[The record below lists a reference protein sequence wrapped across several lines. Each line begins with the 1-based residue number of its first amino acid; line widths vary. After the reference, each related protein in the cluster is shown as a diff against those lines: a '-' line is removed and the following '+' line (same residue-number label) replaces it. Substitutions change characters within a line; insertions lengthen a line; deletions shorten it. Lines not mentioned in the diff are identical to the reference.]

1 MKCSVESGS
10 ACPLGPR
17 GAGRTPGAEPSVG
30 WQHPA
35 VWQPG
40 TASARRNAPGGES
53 MNLTTVGVDISVR
66 GLWEVALPDR
76 GERVMCET
84 LDEASRVAYRCAAD
98 RRPSEL
104 IVCDAHHRVVHRELI
119 DVRERHGRAPRK
131 AKELVPSSRSEPRLR
146 GPIRQRQSR
155 R

>member
-1 MKCSVESGS
+1 MWHIG
-10 ACPLGPR
+10 
-17 GAGRTPGAEPSVG
+17 
-30 WQHPA
+30 
-35 VWQPG
+35 
-40 TASARRNAPGGES
+40 ARR
-53 MNLTTVGVDISVR
+53 TD
-66 GLWEVALPDR
+66 DR
-76 GERVMCET
+76 
-84 LDEASRVAYRCAAD
+84 AS
-98 RRPSEL
+98 L